1 MHRQFPLPRLIY
13 PRVRGETSGQCLPK
27 FLVAACTAA
36 NEPATEAAETLS
48 WLPARQRT
56 NPPPKRQR
64 HSLGCLHGS
73 ERTYRRSGRDTFL
86 AACTAANKDTDD
98 SDGAHIG
105 DICSGL

>member
-13 PRVRGETSGQCLPK
+13 PRVRGETSGQRLPK

-56 NPPPKRQR
+56 N
-64 HSLGCLHGS
+64 H
-73 ERTYRRSGRDTFL
+73 RRGGGGTFL
-86 AACTAANKDTDD
+86 AACTAANKDTAD
-98 SDGAHIG
+98 SDGAYIG
-105 DICSGL
+105 NICSGL